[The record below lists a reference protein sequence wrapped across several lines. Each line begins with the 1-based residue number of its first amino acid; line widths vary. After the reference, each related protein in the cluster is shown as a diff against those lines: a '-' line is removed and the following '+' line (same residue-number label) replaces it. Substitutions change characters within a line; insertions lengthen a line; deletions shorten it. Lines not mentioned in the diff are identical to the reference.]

1 MGWSDISGQSSNR
14 KSSVVPL
21 GRLTIVS
28 PVFIYLFFV
37 LFFYLFIFFIF
48 FIYLFIY
55 FLFIFFFFLSLQR
68 YNKCK
73 WRYPGND
80 KMTKHSLPEPP
91 KEGWLRNIK
100 GQNKHHIGIG
110 KTRLFNYTEN
120 FTTKKWKFSD
130 KKYGYFSY
138 FCSKHRLWVLVRTA
152 STRRF

>member
-55 FLFIFFFFLSLQR
+55 LFIFFFLSLQR

-80 KMTKHSLPEPP
+80 KMTKHSLPEPL
-91 KEGWLRNIK
+91 KEGWLRNIQ